1 MIQLFFNQRGAGK
14 SKNLVKLANEEIE
27 KSRGSIVFIDNDN
40 KRMLQLNK
48 KVRLIPMD
56 SYCIKSY
63 DQFYG
68 FLQGI
73 ISRDYDVE
81 SIYIDSIANILD
93 DIKLE
98 DLENYLKKIEIMSRD
113 LNVNVFVTIHGDL
126 TIMPENIKK
135 YVA

>member
-27 KSRGSIVFIDNDN
+27 KSKGSIIFIDDDN

-56 SYCIKSY
+56 NYCINSY

-81 SIYIDSIANILD
+81 SIYIDSIANILE
-93 DIKLE
+93 DIELE
-98 DLENYLKKIEIMSRD
+98 DLENYLGKIELMSRELD
-113 LNVNVFVTIHGDL
+113 VNVFVTIHGDVK
-126 TIMPENIKK
+126 IMPENIKK

>member
-27 KSRGSIVFIDNDN
+27 KSRGSIIFIDNDN

-98 DLENYLKKIEIMSRD
+98 DLENYLKKIEIMSRE

>member
-27 KSRGSIVFIDNDN
+27 KSKGSIIFIDDDN

-56 SYCIKSY
+56 NYCINSY

-81 SIYIDSIANILD
+81 SIYIDSIANILE
-93 DIKLE
+93 DIELE
-98 DLENYLKKIEIMSRD
+98 DLENYLGKIELMSRE
-113 LNVNVFVTIHGDL
+113 LNVNVFVTIHGDVKV
-126 TIMPENIKK
+126 MPENIKK

>member
-27 KSRGSIVFIDNDN
+27 RSKGSIIFIDNDN

-48 KVRLIPMD
+48 KVRLIPMNN
-56 SYCIKSY
+56 YCINSY

-73 ISRDYDVE
+73 VSRDYDVE
-81 SIYIDSIANILD
+81 SIYIDSIANILE
-93 DIKLE
+93 DIELE
-98 DLENYLKKIEIMSRD
+98 ELESYLEKIELMSRE
-113 LNVNVFVTIHGDL
+113 LNVNVFVTVHGD
-126 TIMPENIKK
+126 IERISENIKK

>member
-27 KSRGSIVFIDNDN
+27 KSKGSIIFIDNDN

-56 SYCIKSY
+56 NYCINSY

-98 DLENYLKKIEIMSRD
+98 DLENYLKKIELMSRELD
-113 LNVNVFVTIHGDL
+113 VNVFVTIHGDVRV
-126 TIMPENIKK
+126 MPENIKK

>member
-98 DLENYLKKIEIMSRD
+98 DLENYLKKIELMSRE

>member
-73 ISRDYDVE
+73 ISREYDVE

-98 DLENYLKKIEIMSRD
+98 DLENYLKKIELMSRE

>member
-27 KSRGSIVFIDNDN
+27 KSKGSIIFIDNDN

-56 SYCIKSY
+56 NYCINSY

-73 ISRDYDVE
+73 VSRDYDVE
-81 SIYIDSIANILD
+81 SIYIDSIANILE

-98 DLENYLKKIEIMSRD
+98 ELESYLEKIELMSRE
-113 LNVNVFVTIHGDL
+113 LNVNVFVTVHGD
-126 TIMPENIKK
+126 IERISENIKK

>member
-27 KSRGSIVFIDNDN
+27 KSKGSIIFIDDDN

-48 KVRLIPMD
+48 KVRLIPMNN
-56 SYCIKSY
+56 YCINSY

-81 SIYIDSIANILD
+81 SIYIDSIANILE
-93 DIKLE
+93 DIELE
-98 DLENYLKKIEIMSRD
+98 DLENYLGKIELMSRELD
-113 LNVNVFVTIHGDL
+113 VNVFVTIHGDVKV
-126 TIMPENIKK
+126 MPENIKK

>member
-27 KSRGSIVFIDNDN
+27 KSKGSIIFIDDDN

-56 SYCIKSY
+56 NYCINSY

-81 SIYIDSIANILD
+81 SIYIDSIANILE
-93 DIKLE
+93 DIELE
-98 DLENYLKKIEIMSRD
+98 DLENYLGKIELMSRELD
-113 LNVNVFVTIHGDL
+113 VNVFVTIHGDVKV
-126 TIMPENIKK
+126 MSENIKK

>member
-27 KSRGSIVFIDNDN
+27 KSKGSIIFIDDDN

-56 SYCIKSY
+56 NYCINSY

-98 DLENYLKKIEIMSRD
+98 DLENYLKKIELMSRE
-113 LNVNVFVTIHGDL
+113 LNVNVFVTIHGDVRV
-126 TIMPENIKK
+126 MPENIKK

>member
-27 KSRGSIVFIDNDN
+27 KSKGSIIFIDNDN

-56 SYCIKSY
+56 NYCVKSY

-93 DIKLE
+93 DIELE
-98 DLENYLKKIEIMSRD
+98 DLENYLKKIELMSRE
-113 LNVNVFVTIHGDL
+113 LNVNVFVTIHGDVKV
-126 TIMPENIKK
+126 MPENIKK

>member
-1 MIQLFFNQRGAGK
+1 MIQLLFNQRGTGK

-27 KSRGSIVFIDNDN
+27 KSKGSIIFIDNDN

-56 SYCIKSY
+56 NYCINSY

-73 ISRDYDVE
+73 VSRDYDVE
-81 SIYIDSIANILD
+81 SIYIDSIANILE

-98 DLENYLKKIEIMSRD
+98 ELESYLEKIELMSRELD
-113 LNVNVFVTIHGDL
+113 VNVFVTVHGD
-126 TIMPENIKK
+126 IERISENIKK

>member
-27 KSRGSIVFIDNDN
+27 KSKGSIIFIDDDN

-56 SYCIKSY
+56 NYCINSY

-81 SIYIDSIANILD
+81 SIYIDSIANILE
-93 DIKLE
+93 DIELE
-98 DLENYLKKIEIMSRD
+98 DLENYLGKIELMSRELD
-113 LNVNVFVTIHGDL
+113 VNVFVTIHGDVKV
-126 TIMPENIKK
+126 MPENIKK

>member
-27 KSRGSIVFIDNDN
+27 KSKGSIIFIDDDN

-56 SYCIKSY
+56 NYCINSY

-98 DLENYLKKIEIMSRD
+98 DLENYLKKIELMSRELD
-113 LNVNVFVTIHGDL
+113 VNVFVTIHGDVRV
-126 TIMPENIKK
+126 MPENIKK

>member
-27 KSRGSIVFIDNDN
+27 KSKGSIIFIDNDN
-40 KRMLQLNK
+40 KRMLHLNK

-98 DLENYLKKIEIMSRD
+98 DLENYLKKIEIMSRE

>member
-14 SKNLVKLANEEIE
+14 SKNLVELANEEIE
-27 KSRGSIVFIDNDN
+27 KSKGSIIFIDDDN

-56 SYCIKSY
+56 NYCINSY

-81 SIYIDSIANILD
+81 SIYIDSIANILE
-93 DIKLE
+93 DIELE
-98 DLENYLKKIEIMSRD
+98 DLENYLGKIELMSRELD
-113 LNVNVFVTIHGDL
+113 VNVFVTIHGD
-126 TIMPENIKK
+126 IKVMPENIKK

>member
-27 KSRGSIVFIDNDN
+27 KSKGSIIFIDNDN

-56 SYCIKSY
+56 NYCINSY

-81 SIYIDSIANILD
+81 SIYIDSIANILE
-93 DIKLE
+93 DIELE
-98 DLENYLKKIEIMSRD
+98 DLENYLGKIELMSRELD
-113 LNVNVFVTIHGDL
+113 VNVFVTIHGDVKV
-126 TIMPENIKK
+126 MPENIKK

>member
-27 KSRGSIVFIDNDN
+27 KSKGSIIFIDNDN

-98 DLENYLKKIEIMSRD
+98 DLENYLKKIEIMSRE
-113 LNVNVFVTIHGDL
+113 LNVNVFVTIHGDVRV
-126 TIMPENIKK
+126 MPENIKK

>member
-1 MIQLFFNQRGAGK
+1 MKKLKSLKEVLF
-14 SKNLVKLANEEIE
+14 
-27 KSRGSIVFIDNDN
+27 FIDNDN
-40 KRMLQLNK
+40 KKRMLQLNK

-56 SYCIKSY
+56 NYCVKSY

-98 DLENYLKKIEIMSRD
+98 DLENY
-113 LNVNVFVTIHGDL
+113 
-126 TIMPENIKK
+126 
-135 YVA
+135 

>member
-27 KSRGSIVFIDNDN
+27 KSKGSIIFIDNDN

-48 KVRLIPMD
+48 KVRPMD
-56 SYCIKSY
+56 NYCVKSY

-98 DLENYLKKIEIMSRD
+98 DLENYLKKIELMSRE
-113 LNVNVFVTIHGDL
+113 LNVNVFVTIHGDVRV
-126 TIMPENIKK
+126 MPENIKK

>member
-27 KSRGSIVFIDNDN
+27 KSKGSIIFIDDDN

-56 SYCIKSY
+56 NYCINSY

-81 SIYIDSIANILD
+81 SIYIDSIANILE
-93 DIKLE
+93 DIELE
-98 DLENYLKKIEIMSRD
+98 DLENYLGKIELMSRELD
-113 LNVNVFVTIHGDL
+113 VNVFVTIHGDL
-126 TIMPENIKK
+126 KVMPENIKK

>member
-14 SKNLVKLANEEIE
+14 SKNLVELANEEIE
-27 KSRGSIVFIDNDN
+27 KSKGSIIFIDDDN

-48 KVRLIPMD
+48 RVRLIPMD
-56 SYCIKSY
+56 NYCINSY

-81 SIYIDSIANILD
+81 SIYIDSIANILE
-93 DIKLE
+93 DIELE
-98 DLENYLKKIEIMSRD
+98 DLENYLGKIELMSRELD
-113 LNVNVFVTIHGDL
+113 VNVFVTIHGD
-126 TIMPENIKK
+126 IKVMPENIKK
-135 YVA
+135 FVA

>member
-27 KSRGSIVFIDNDN
+27 KSKGSIIFIDDDN

-48 KVRLIPMD
+48 KVRLIPMNNYCVN
-56 SYCIKSY
+56 SYE
-63 DQFYG
+63 QFYG

-73 ISRDYDVE
+73 VSRDYDIE
-81 SIYIDSIANILD
+81 SIYIDSIANILED
-93 DIKLE
+93 VNLE
-98 DLENYLKKIEIMSRD
+98 ELESYLERIELMSRELD
-113 LNVNVFVTIHGDL
+113 VNVFVTVHGD
-126 TIMPENIKK
+126 IERMSENIKK

>member
-27 KSRGSIVFIDNDN
+27 KSKGSIIFIDNDN

-48 KVRLIPMD
+48 KVRPIPMD
-56 SYCIKSY
+56 NYCVKSY

-98 DLENYLKKIEIMSRD
+98 DLENYLKKIELMSRE
-113 LNVNVFVTIHGDL
+113 LNVNVFVTIHGDVRV
-126 TIMPENIKK
+126 MPENIKK

>member
-27 KSRGSIVFIDNDN
+27 KSKGSIIFIDDDN

-56 SYCIKSY
+56 NYCINSY

-81 SIYIDSIANILD
+81 SIYIDSIANILE
-93 DIKLE
+93 DIELE
-98 DLENYLKKIEIMSRD
+98 DLENYLGKIELMSREF
-113 LNVNVFVTIHGDL
+113 NVNVFVTIHGDVKV
-126 TIMPENIKK
+126 MPENIKK

>member
-27 KSRGSIVFIDNDN
+27 KSKGSIIFIDNDN

-48 KVRLIPMD
+48 KVRLIPMNN
-56 SYCIKSY
+56 YCINSY

-73 ISRDYDVE
+73 VSRDYDVE
-81 SIYIDSIANILD
+81 SIYIDSIANILE
-93 DIKLE
+93 DIELE
-98 DLENYLKKIEIMSRD
+98 ELESYLEKIELMSRE
-113 LNVNVFVTIHGDL
+113 LNVNVFVTVHGD
-126 TIMPENIKK
+126 IERISENIKK

>member
-27 KSRGSIVFIDNDN
+27 KSKGSIIFIDNDN

-56 SYCIKSY
+56 NYCVMSY

-98 DLENYLKKIEIMSRD
+98 DLENYLKKIELMSRE
-113 LNVNVFVTIHGDL
+113 LNVNVFVTIHGDVRV
-126 TIMPENIKK
+126 MPENIKK

>member
-27 KSRGSIVFIDNDN
+27 KSKGSIIFIDNDN

-81 SIYIDSIANILD
+81 SIYIDSIANILE
-93 DIKLE
+93 DIELE
-98 DLENYLKKIEIMSRD
+98 DLENYLGKIELMSRELD
-113 LNVNVFVTIHGDL
+113 VNVFVTIHGDVKV
-126 TIMPENIKK
+126 MPENIKK

>member
-27 KSRGSIVFIDNDN
+27 KSKGSIIFIDNDN

-98 DLENYLKKIEIMSRD
+98 DLENYLKKIELMSRE
-113 LNVNVFVTIHGDL
+113 LNVNVFVTIHGDVRV
-126 TIMPENIKK
+126 MPENIKK

>member
-27 KSRGSIVFIDNDN
+27 KSKGSIIFIDNDN

-98 DLENYLKKIEIMSRD
+98 DLENYLKKIELMSRELD
-113 LNVNVFVTIHGDL
+113 VNVFVTIHGDL

>member
-81 SIYIDSIANILD
+81 SIYIDSIANILE
-93 DIKLE
+93 DIELE
-98 DLENYLKKIEIMSRD
+98 DLENYLGKIELMSRELD
-113 LNVNVFVTIHGDL
+113 VNVFVTIHGDVKV
-126 TIMPENIKK
+126 MPENIKK

>member
-1 MIQLFFNQRGAGK
+1 MIFNQRGAGK

-27 KSRGSIVFIDNDN
+27 KSKGSIIFIDDDN

-56 SYCIKSY
+56 NYSINSY

-93 DIKLE
+93 DIELE
-98 DLENYLKKIEIMSRD
+98 DLENYLRKIELMSRE
-113 LNVNVFVTIHGDL
+113 LNVNVFVTIHGDVKV
-126 TIMPENIKK
+126 MPENIKK

>member
-27 KSRGSIVFIDNDN
+27 KSKGSIIFIDDDN

-56 SYCIKSY
+56 NYCINSY

-81 SIYIDSIANILD
+81 SIYIDSIANILE
-93 DIKLE
+93 DIELE
-98 DLENYLKKIEIMSRD
+98 DLENYLRKIELMSRELD
-113 LNVNVFVTIHGDL
+113 VNVFVTIHGDVK
-126 TIMPENIKK
+126 IMPENIKK

>member
-27 KSRGSIVFIDNDN
+27 KSKGSIIFIDDDN

-56 SYCIKSY
+56 NYSINSY

-93 DIKLE
+93 DIELE
-98 DLENYLKKIEIMSRD
+98 DLENYLRKIELMSRE
-113 LNVNVFVTIHGDL
+113 LNVNVFVTIHGDVK
-126 TIMPENIKK
+126 IMPENIKK

>member
-27 KSRGSIVFIDNDN
+27 KSKGSIIFIDNDN

-98 DLENYLKKIEIMSRD
+98 DLENYLKKIELMSRE